1 MQEKQTLEQLDKEHI
16 LHNYARNYTNF
27 VKGANATLFDDK
39 DNNYIDFASGIGVV
53 SVGHSN
59 ERLTKV
65 ISEQASKILHVSN
78 LFVIEPQAKLA
89 EKLVKLSGYDMRL
102 FFASSGAEINAAAI
116 KIARK
121 EGEKKG
127 RYQII
132 TLEHSFHGRTI
143 SALKATGQTAM
154 HLPDFGP
161 YPDGFVYAKDIND
174 VTNHINEHTCA
185 VMIELVQGEGGVTPL
200 NFEEVGQMAKE
211 LKSKGVLLISD
222 EVQTGIYRT
231 GELLASNLYEIEPD
245 IITLAKGLGGGLP
258 IAAVMTSLKDIFSP
272 GDHGSTFGGNYLST
286 SVANEV
292 LDILT
297 QEKESGK
304 LDENLLYFHQ
314 QLQSI
319 AKDFSHLFNQEI
331 GLGMMRALEANDS
344 TIQGNVINAAFNAG
358 VVVLKSGKN
367 RVRFLPPLTITKIE
381 IDEGFKRFKN
391 ALKTL

>member
-1 MQEKQTLEQLDKEHI
+1 MLEKLDKEYI

-53 SVGHSN
+53 SVGHAN
-59 ERLTKV
+59 ERLSKV
-65 ISEQASKILHVSN
+65 ISEQANKVMHVSN

-89 EKLVKLSGYDMRL
+89 QKLVDLSGYDMRL
-102 FFASSGAEINAAAI
+102 FFASSGAEINEAAI

-121 EGEKKG
+121 NGEDQG

-174 VTNHINEHTCA
+174 VVNHITKETCA

-200 NFEEVGQMAKE
+200 DFEEVKQMAATLKE
-211 LKSKGVLLISD
+211 QGVLLIVD

-231 GELLASNLYEIEPD
+231 GELLASNLFEITPD
-245 IITLAKGLGGGLP
+245 IITLAKGLGGGMP
-258 IAAVMTSLKDIFSP
+258 IAAVMTNLKDIFKP
-272 GDHGSTFGGNYLST
+272 GDHGSTFGGNYMAT
-286 SVANEV
+286 ACANEV

-297 QEKESGK
+297 EKKESGK
-304 LDENLLYFHQ
+304 LDETLLYFHQ
-314 QLQSI
+314 ELQKI
-319 AKDFSHLFNQEI
+319 ANDYNHLFDREL
-331 GLGMMRALEANDS
+331 GLGMMRALAAKDS
-344 TIQGNVINAAFNAG
+344 EIQSAVITKAFEEG
-358 VVVLKSGKN
+358 VILLKSGKN
-367 RVRFLPPLTITKIE
+367 RVRFLPPLTISKIE
-381 IDEGFKRFKN
+381 IDEGFKRLRN

>member
-102 FFASSGAEINAAAI
+102 FFASSGAEINEAAI

-211 LKSKGVLLISD
+211 LKSKGVLLIID